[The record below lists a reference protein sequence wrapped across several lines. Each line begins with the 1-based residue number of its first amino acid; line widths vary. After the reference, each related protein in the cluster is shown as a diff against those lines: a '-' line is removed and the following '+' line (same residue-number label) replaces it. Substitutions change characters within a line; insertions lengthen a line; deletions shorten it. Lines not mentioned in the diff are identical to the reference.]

1 MLPDR
6 NQGSSQARRAVTS
19 QAAAGTSEVAGN
31 INVVTH
37 TIDATGMAAREML
50 GSANQL
56 SKQADMLRDKVA
68 GFLGAVRA
76 A

>member
-1 MLPDR
+1 
-6 NQGSSQARRAVTS
+6 
-19 QAAAGTSEVAGN
+19 
-31 INVVTH
+31 VTH
-37 TIDATGMAAREML
+37 TIDATGTAAREML